1 VSPNYFHTMQ
11 VPLLEGRDF
20 SNRDDAKSTPVII
33 VNQAFAETFFPGE
46 NAIGKKIKPGAGS
59 SSDTPFSEIVGVV
72 GNLRLAATD
81 RELRPAMYVPASQ
94 LSEWCCLYTVVR
106 TSVDPLSLEPSVRQ
120 LVSTL
125 DKNIPVTQVRTMNE
139 LMFRQLSQPR
149 FAMALIGTFAGLAIV
164 LIVVG
169 LFGVM
174 MYSVARRTREIGV
187 RMALG
192 AQQTRVLKMV
202 LNEAAILL
210 ALGIVIG
217 VIAALVSTSV
227 LQSMLYGVESRNP
240 LVLLVVS
247 VLVTLAGLAAA
258 YIPAFR
264 AAKVDPMVALR
275 YE

>member
-1 VSPNYFHTMQ
+1 M
-11 VPLLEGRDF
+11 
-20 SNRDDAKSTPVII
+20 
-33 VNQAFAETFFPGE
+33 
-46 NAIGKKIKPGAGS
+46 
-59 SSDTPFSEIVGVV
+59 
-72 GNLRLAATD
+72 
-81 RELRPAMYVPASQ
+81 RPAMYVPASQ
-94 LSEWCCLYTVVR
+94 LSDWCCLYTVVR
-106 TSVDPLSLEPSVRQ
+106 TSVDPLSLEPSIRH

-125 DKNIPVTQVRTMNE
+125 DKNIPVTQIRTMKE

-149 FAMALIGTFAGLAIV
+149 FAMVLVGAFSGLAIV

-192 AQQTRVLKMV
+192 AQRTGVLKMV
-202 LNEAAILL
+202 LGEAVILL
-210 ALGIVIG
+210 ALGIVMG
-217 VIAALVSTSV
+217 VVAAVVSTSV

-240 LVLLVVS
+240 AVLGLVC

-258 YIPAFR
+258 YVPAFR